1 MQDANYFALV
11 QLVCKGPIYVS
22 NNSNNLSEW
31 LARTQILDSF
41 TILTSMEADEKNGNQ
56 CAQMETNGSQWE
68 PMEANRDQWR
78 PMRANES

>member
-41 TILTSMEADEKNGNQ
+41 TILTSMEADEKMG
-56 CAQMETNGSQWE
+56 TNARKWRPMGASGSQWRLIGI
-68 PMEANRDQWR
+68 NGGQ
-78 PMRANES
+78 